1 MKTVTLSD
9 CKAVRW
15 VSGLFASVLLS
26 ASAWAANSIESVDVS
41 ALPGD
46 QALIKVKMSG
56 PAITPTGFT
65 VATPPRIALDFPN
78 VSSHLS
84 SPSISA
90 NQGNLRAVNV
100 VEANGRTRLVVSLLQ
115 TAPYEVST
123 QGNEV
128 WVKLGTVMTGANAGT
143 SNTPFATSKP
153 AATRDS
159 IRDIE
164 FRKGRQGEGRVVIDL
179 NNGNAGIDIRQQG
192 KLLLVDISK
201 ATLPVNL
208 QRRMDVTDFGTP
220 VQFIDAKGKGEST
233 QLVIEPKGQ
242 WEYSAYQTDGQL
254 VIEVKEQVR
263 DPNRISQTKT
273 YTGEK
278 LSLNFQNVEV
288 RSVIAVLADFT
299 GLNIITSDTVTGN
312 LTLRLKDVPWDQAF
326 DIVLKAKGLD
336 SRKEGNVIRVAPRD
350 EIATQEK
357 LKLENEQNISELEA
371 LRTETFQ
378 LNYQKAKVVFD
389 FLKDDKNRF
398 LTKRGSVI
406 VDERTNQLFV
416 SDIPSKLDEVRE
428 LLRKIDVSSRQVMIE
443 ARVVIAEESFGRQL
457 GGRLSFNQTTGFFG
471 SKDTSSTLF
480 GSAGLVKQSTSL
492 NTALNGSFLLKLS
505 HSPTGTI
512 LNLELLALEMDRR
525 GKVVSSPRLVTSDQ
539 QAATIKQGLEIP
551 YQVCQPP
558 SNGVVTCTIT
568 FKEALLQLDVTPQI
582 TPDNRVS
589 MKLLVKK
596 DSKGELT
603 PGGFAINKREVTTN
617 VTVANGETTVIGG
630 VFEEETATLNEKTP
644 FLGDIPLLGLLF
656 KSKTNTI
663 EKRELMIFVTPR
675 ILDDRLAVR

>member
-15 VSGLFASVLLS
+15 VSGLLASVLLS

-56 PAITPTGFT
+56 PAVTPTGFT

-84 SPSISA
+84 SPNISA

-143 SNTPFATSKP
+143 SNTQFATSKP
-153 AATRDS
+153 AASRDS

-201 ATLPVNL
+201 ATLPINL

-233 QLVIEPKGQ
+233 QLVIEPKGL

-263 DPNRISQTKT
+263 DPNRVSQTKT
-273 YTGEK
+273 YSGEK

-326 DIVLKAKGLD
+326 DIVLQAKGLD
-336 SRKEGNVIRVAPRD
+336 SRRKGNVILVAPR
-350 EIATQEK
+350 EELATKEK
-357 LKLENEQNISELEA
+357 LALENEQSIADLEA
-371 LRTETFQ
+371 TRTETFQ
-378 LNYQKAKVVFD
+378 LNYQKAKVVFE
-389 FLKDDKNRF
+389 FLKDEKNRF

-416 SDIPSKLDEVRE
+416 SDIPTKLDEIRD
-428 LLRKIDVSSRQVMIE
+428 LLRKIDVSSKQVMIE

-457 GGRLSFNQTTGFFG
+457 GGRLTFNQTKSFFG
-471 SKDTSSTLF
+471 STSTTAA
-480 GSAGLVKQSTSL
+480 GSALGGSILGSLGTSVS
-492 NTALNGSFLLKLS
+492 GSFGLKLT
-505 HSPTGTI
+505 HNPTGAL
-512 LNLELLALEMDRR
+512 LNLELLALELDRR

-539 QAATIKQGLEIP
+539 RQATIRQGVEIP
-551 YQVCQPP
+551 YQ
-558 SNGVVTCTIT
+558 TCTAAANGGAATCSIA
-568 FKEALLQLDVTPQI
+568 FKAALLELDVTPQI
-582 TPDNRVS
+582 TPDNRVTMTLKVS
-589 MKLLVKK
+589 K
-596 DSKGELT
+596 DAKGEST
-603 PGGFAINKREVTTN
+603 SNGPAINKREVNTN

-630 VFEEETATLNEKTP
+630 VFEEETHADIEKTP
-644 FLGDIPLLGLLF
+644 FLGDIPLLGWFF
-656 KSKTNTI
+656 KNKKDTV
-663 EKRELMIFVTPR
+663 EKRELLIFVTPR

>member
-15 VSGLFASVLLS
+15 VSGLLASVLLS

-56 PAITPTGFT
+56 PAVTPTGFT

-84 SPSISA
+84 SPNISA

-143 SNTPFATSKP
+143 SNTQFATSKP
-153 AATRDS
+153 AASRDS

-201 ATLPVNL
+201 ATLPINL

-233 QLVIEPKGQ
+233 QLVIEPKGL

-263 DPNRISQTKT
+263 DPNRLNQAKT

-326 DIVLKAKGLD
+326 DIVLQAKGLD
-336 SRKEGNVIRVAPRD
+336 SRRKGNVILVAPR
-350 EIATQEK
+350 EELATKEK
-357 LKLENEQNISELEA
+357 LALENEQNIADLEA
-371 LRTETFQ
+371 TRTETFQ

-389 FLKDDKNRF
+389 FLKDEKNRF

-416 SDIPSKLDEVRE
+416 SDIPTKLDEIRD
-428 LLRKIDVSSRQVMIE
+428 LLRKIDVSSKQVMIE

-457 GGRLSFNQTTGFFG
+457 GGRLTFNQTKSFFG
-471 SKDTSSTLF
+471 ST
-480 GSAGLVKQSTSL
+480 STSARGTAIAGSVTPAL
-492 NTALNGSFLLKLS
+492 STALDGSFGLRLT
-505 HSPTGTI
+505 HNPTGAI
-512 LNLELLALEMDRR
+512 LGLELLALELDKR
-525 GKVVSSPRLVTSDQ
+525 GRVVSSPRLVTSDQ
-539 QAATIKQGLEIP
+539 QQATIKQGVEIP
-551 YQVCQPP
+551 YSACTI
-558 SNGVVTCTIT
+558 SNGNTTCTIS
-568 FKEALLQLDVTPQI
+568 FKEAVLQLEVTPQI
-582 TPDNRVS
+582 TPDSRVA
-589 MKLLVKK
+589 MKLKVTK
-596 DSKGELT
+596 DAKGET
-603 PGGFAINKREVTTN
+603 TIAGPAINKREVNTN

-630 VFEEETATLNEKTP
+630 VFEEETHVDLEKTP
-644 FLGDIPLLGLLF
+644 LLGDIPLLGWFF
-656 KSKTNTI
+656 KNKTDRV